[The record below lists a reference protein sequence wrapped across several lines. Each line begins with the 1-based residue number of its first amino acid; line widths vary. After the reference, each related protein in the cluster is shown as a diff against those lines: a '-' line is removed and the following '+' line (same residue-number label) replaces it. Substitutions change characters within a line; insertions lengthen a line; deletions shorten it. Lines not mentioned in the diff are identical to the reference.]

1 MQLRQGFGIGH
12 CMHDHTW
19 HLVIG
24 VMGFTLKDSLE
35 GPMYSL
41 KLGTEPRYSSLTV
54 LSVHGTSSGNEP
66 GNL

>member
-1 MQLRQGFGIGH
+1 MQLRQGFGIGR

-19 HLVIG
+19 QLVIG
-24 VMGFTLKDSLE
+24 VRAFTLKDSLE

-41 KLGTEPRYSSLTV
+41 KPGTEPQNSSLTV
-54 LSVHGTSSGNEP
+54 LSVHGTSSDNEP